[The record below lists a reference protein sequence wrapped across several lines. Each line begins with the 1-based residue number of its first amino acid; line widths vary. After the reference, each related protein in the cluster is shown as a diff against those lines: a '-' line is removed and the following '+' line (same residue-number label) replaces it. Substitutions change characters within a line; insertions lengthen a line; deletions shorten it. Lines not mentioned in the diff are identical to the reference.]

1 MVFLSFFTAK
11 VENVFWDKVAQFR
24 ILCHG
29 CPHKTSTQSLFLV
42 RINRSRIWNFMKK
55 MTKFAE
61 WQPKILGLA
70 QKRKIASILFGEAE
84 DIISGEPDRKSGM
97 YMYNY
102 IFNPLLFYSVY
113 NVIRF
118 HSSTERVNTIYI

>member
-29 CPHKTSTQSLFLV
+29 CPHKTSNKSLFLV
-42 RINRSRIWNFMKK
+42 RINRSRIWDFVKK
-55 MTKFAE
+55 MTKKFAE
-61 WQPKILGLA
+61 WQPKIVGLA
-70 QKRKIASILFGEAE
+70 QKRKIARILFCE
-84 DIISGEPDRKSGM
+84 EPDRKSGM